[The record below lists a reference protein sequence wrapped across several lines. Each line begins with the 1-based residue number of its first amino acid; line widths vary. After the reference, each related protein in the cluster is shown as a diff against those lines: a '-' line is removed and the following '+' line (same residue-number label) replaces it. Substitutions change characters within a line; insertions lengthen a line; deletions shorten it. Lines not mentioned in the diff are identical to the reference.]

1 MWQRIWGLSK
11 MLPGKQII
19 VQQVFEGLSSI
30 SIVASIISTNG
41 M

>member
-1 MWQRIWGLSK
+1 

-19 VQQVFEGLSSI
+19 VQQAFEGLSSI
-30 SIVASIISTNG
+30 PIVVSIISTDG